1 MLVMCLVCITG
12 YLILGNF
19 SKVMSEIALLSWVG
33 VAWINEKRCNKLEK
47 QLENK
52 DERFNTKS

>member
-1 MLVMCLVCITG
+1 MLVICLGEITG

-19 SKVMSEIALLSWVG
+19 NKVMSEIALLSWVG
-33 VAWINEKRCNKLEK
+33 VAWINERRCNKLEK
-47 QLENK
+47 QLKYK